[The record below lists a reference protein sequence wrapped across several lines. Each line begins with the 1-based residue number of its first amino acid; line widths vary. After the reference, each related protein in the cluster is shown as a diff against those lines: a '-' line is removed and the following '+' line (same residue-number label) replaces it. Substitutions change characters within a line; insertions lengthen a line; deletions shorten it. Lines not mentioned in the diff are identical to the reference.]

1 MKGSS
6 VMVLATVRRLVGP
19 IAAVVATV
27 ALLLPAI
34 AAAQTGT
41 GRKVLA
47 VVAIDSYGDL
57 KQQLTWIGP
66 HVDNPGLAAMLES
79 VLLLSTQGKGLN
91 GLDVKRPLGVIVT
104 SANDDIGIHAAIPV
118 KDLEKLLGSLQG
130 STGPI
135 EKDGDIRRLTLPSGQ
150 DIEIREQDGWAVIGQ
165 RGQEFD
171 IADPAKLLSPLVT
184 DYTLAIETHPSVM
197 PESLRALIAAGI
209 QQMAAASANQGR
221 PVDAEALQTALAG
234 LSGVETL
241 TIALAL
247 DPQENAV
254 FIENKVIAVNGPKAG
269 SSASSLTV
277 ATATTRDGGLP
288 ALSAHAVQP
297 LNESQRRQI
306 VAMLDGALPQGND
319 KTMQIVA
326 TVVRGLVDAMAD
338 AGGLDA
344 AVTVDT
350 SVAGQLPLITAG
362 AHIADGPKLEKQVKE
377 LFGPGS
383 AIPKEVKAKFDSGK
397 VGKANLHTVTI
408 DVSATPAAGIVG
420 PAVELTLAVTP
431 DYAFLLHGGDVKA
444 RLETLLETNG
454 KANTTIAAA
463 EVPGAAIALALD
475 RIFSYAAS
483 MGVGPQA
490 EAAAEQA
497 GSLIETD
504 KDSGSVKAS
513 GRPIDGG
520 FVTRLTVG
528 AGALKAAA
536 TMAQQQQQGI
546 GGPGGRGAPPRR
558 VPAERE
564 PAGAR

>member
-1 MKGSS
+1 
-6 VMVLATVRRLVGP
+6 MVLATVRRLVGP

-27 ALLLPAI
+27 SLLLPAI

-135 EKDGDIRRLTLPSGQ
+135 EKDGDVRRLTLPSGQ

-277 ATATTRDGGLP
+277 ATAATKDGGLP

-297 LNESQRRQI
+297 LNDSQRRQI

-475 RIFSYAAS
+475 RILTYAAS

>member
-1 MKGSS
+1 
-6 VMVLATVRRLVGP
+6 MVLATVRRLVGP

-135 EKDGDIRRLTLPSGQ
+135 EKDGDVRRLTLPSGQ

-277 ATATTRDGGLP
+277 ATAATKDGGLP

-297 LNESQRRQI
+297 LNDSQRRQI

-475 RIFSYAAS
+475 RILTYAAS

>member
-1 MKGSS
+1 
-6 VMVLATVRRLVGP
+6 MVLATVRRLVGP

-27 ALLLPAI
+27 SLLLPAI

-135 EKDGDIRRLTLPSGQ
+135 EKDGEVRRLTLPSGQ

-247 DPQENAV
+247 DPAENAV

-269 SSASSLTV
+269 SSTSSLTV
-277 ATATTRDGGLP
+277 ATAATKDGGLP

-297 LNESQRRQI
+297 LNDSQRRQI

-475 RIFSYAAS
+475 RILTYAAS

-546 GGPGGRGAPPRR
+546 GGPGGRPGQLRQ
-558 VPAERE
+558 VPAERA

>member
-1 MKGSS
+1 
-6 VMVLATVRRLVGP
+6 MVLATVRRLVGP
-19 IAAVVATV
+19 IAAFVATV

-135 EKDGDIRRLTLPSGQ
+135 EKDGDVRRLTLPSGQ

-171 IADPAKLLSPLVT
+171 IADPAKLLAPLVT

-247 DPQENAV
+247 DPEENAV
-254 FIENKVIAVNGPKAG
+254 FIENKVIAVNGPKAS

-277 ATATTRDGGLP
+277 ATAATQDGGLP

-297 LNESQRRQI
+297 LNDSQRRQI

-362 AHIADGPKLEKQVKE
+362 AHIGDGPKLEKQVKE

-383 AIPKEVKAKFDSGK
+383 ALPKEVKATFDSGK

-444 RLETLLETNG
+444 RLEKLLETNG
-454 KANTTIAAA
+454 KANTTVAAA

-497 GSLIETD
+497 GSLLETD

>member
-1 MKGSS
+1 
-6 VMVLATVRRLVGP
+6 MVLATVRRLVGP

-135 EKDGDIRRLTLPSGQ
+135 EKDGEVRRLTLPSGQ

-171 IADPAKLLSPLVT
+171 IADPAKLLTPLVT

-234 LSGVETL
+234 LGGVETL

-247 DPQENAV
+247 DPAENAV

-269 SSASSLTV
+269 SSTSALTV
-277 ATATTRDGGLP
+277 ATAATQDGGLP
-288 ALSAHAVQP
+288 AMAAHAVQP
-297 LNESQRRQI
+297 LNDSQRRQI

-444 RLETLLETNG
+444 RLEKLLETNG
-454 KANTTIAAA
+454 KANTIVAAA
-463 EVPGAAIALALD
+463 EVPGATIALALD
-475 RIFSYAAS
+475 RIFTYAAS

-528 AGALKAAA
+528 AGAIKAAA

-546 GGPGGRGAPPRR
+546 GGPGGRPGQLRQ
-558 VPAERE
+558 VPAERA

>member
-1 MKGSS
+1 
-6 VMVLATVRRLVGP
+6 MVLATVRRLVGP

-135 EKDGDIRRLTLPSGQ
+135 EKDGDVRRLTLPSGQ

-277 ATATTRDGGLP
+277 ATATTKDGGLP

-297 LNESQRRQI
+297 LNDSQRRQI

-475 RIFSYAAS
+475 RILTYAAS

>member
-1 MKGSS
+1 
-6 VMVLATVRRLVGP
+6 MVLATVRRLVGP

-66 HVDNPGLAAMLES
+66 HIDNPGLAGMLES

-104 SANDDIGIHAAIPV
+104 SANDDIGVHAAIPV
-118 KDLEKLLGSLQG
+118 KDLEKLLGSIQG

-135 EKDGDIRRLTLPSGQ
+135 EKDGEVRRLTLPSGQ

-277 ATATTRDGGLP
+277 ATAATKDGGLP

-297 LNESQRRQI
+297 LNDSQRRQI

-475 RIFSYAAS
+475 RILTYAAS

-546 GGPGGRGAPPRR
+546 GGPGGRPGQLRQ
-558 VPAERE
+558 VPAERA

>member
-1 MKGSS
+1 
-6 VMVLATVRRLVGP
+6 MVLATVRRLVGP

-171 IADPAKLLSPLVT
+171 IADPAKLLTPLVT

-247 DPQENAV
+247 DPEENAV

-269 SSASSLTV
+269 SSASALTV
-277 ATATTRDGGLP
+277 ATAATQDGGLP
-288 ALSAHAVQP
+288 ALAAHAVQP
-297 LNESQRRQI
+297 LNDSQRRQI

-326 TVVRGLVDAMAD
+326 TVVKGLVDAMAD

-383 AIPKEVKAKFDSGK
+383 ALPKEVKAKFDSGK

-444 RLETLLETNG
+444 RLEKLLETNG
-454 KANTTIAAA
+454 KANTTVADA

-475 RIFSYAAS
+475 RIFTYAAS

-546 GGPGGRGAPPRR
+546 GGPGGRAAPPRR

>member
-1 MKGSS
+1 
-6 VMVLATVRRLVGP
+6 MVLATVRRLVGP

-135 EKDGDIRRLTLPSGQ
+135 EKDGDVRRLTLPSGQ

-277 ATATTRDGGLP
+277 ATAATKDGGLP
-288 ALSAHAVQP
+288 ALAAHAVQP
-297 LNESQRRQI
+297 LNDSQRRQI

-463 EVPGAAIALALD
+463 EVPGAAVALALD
-475 RIFSYAAS
+475 RILTYAAS

>member
-1 MKGSS
+1 
-6 VMVLATVRRLVGP
+6 MVLATVRRLVGP

-135 EKDGDIRRLTLPSGQ
+135 EKDGDVRRLTLPSGQ

-277 ATATTRDGGLP
+277 ATAATKDGGLP

-297 LNESQRRQI
+297 LNDSQRRQI

-463 EVPGAAIALALD
+463 EVPGAAVALALD
-475 RIFSYAAS
+475 RILTYAAS

>member
-1 MKGSS
+1 
-6 VMVLATVRRLVGP
+6 MVLATVRRLVGP

-34 AAAQTGT
+34 AAAQAGT

-135 EKDGDIRRLTLPSGQ
+135 EKDGDVRRLTLPSGQ

-277 ATATTRDGGLP
+277 ATATTKDGGLP

-297 LNESQRRQI
+297 LNDSQRRQI

-475 RIFSYAAS
+475 RILTYAAS

>member
-1 MKGSS
+1 MTTQTRSVPRSAGVAVGIVAKG
-6 VMVLATVRRLVGP
+6 
-19 IAAVVATV
+19 
-27 ALLLPAI
+27 
-34 AAAQTGT
+34 GT
-41 GRKVLA
+41 YNE
-47 VVAIDSYGDL
+47 D
-57 KQQLTWIGP
+57 
-66 HVDNPGLAAMLES
+66 
-79 VLLLSTQGKGLN
+79 
-91 GLDVKRPLGVIVT
+91 T

-118 KDLEKLLGSLQG
+118 KDLEKLLGSIQG

-171 IADPAKLLSPLVT
+171 IADPSKLLSPLVT
-184 DYTLAIETHPSVM
+184 DYTLAIETHPAVM

-221 PVDAEALQTALAG
+221 PVDAQALQTALAG

-247 DPQENAV
+247 DPAENAV

-277 ATATTRDGGLP
+277 ATAATKDGGLP

-297 LNESQRRQI
+297 LNDSQRRQI

-454 KANTTIAAA
+454 KANTTVADA

-475 RIFSYAAS
+475 RILTYAAS

-497 GSLIETD
+497 GSFVETD
-504 KDSGSVKAS
+504 KDSGSVKVS
-513 GRPIDGG
+513 GKPIDGG
-520 FVTRLTVG
+520 FVTRLSLG

-546 GGPGGRGAPPRR
+546 GGPGGRPGQLRQ
-558 VPAERE
+558 VPAERA

>member
-1 MKGSS
+1 
-6 VMVLATVRRLVGP
+6 MVLATVRRLVGP

-118 KDLEKLLGSLQG
+118 KDLEKLLGSIQG

-135 EKDGDIRRLTLPSGQ
+135 EKDGDVRRLTLPSGQ

-277 ATATTRDGGLP
+277 ATAATKDGGLP

-297 LNESQRRQI
+297 LNDSQRRQI

-463 EVPGAAIALALD
+463 EVPGAAVALALD
-475 RIFSYAAS
+475 RILTYAAS

>member
-1 MKGSS
+1 
-6 VMVLATVRRLVGP
+6 MVLATVRRLVGP

-475 RIFSYAAS
+475 RILTYAAS

>member
-6 VMVLATVRRLVGP
+6 VLVHATVRRLVGP

-135 EKDGDIRRLTLPSGQ
+135 EKDGDVRRLTLPSGQ

-277 ATATTRDGGLP
+277 ATAATKDGGLP

-297 LNESQRRQI
+297 LNDSQRRQI

-475 RIFSYAAS
+475 RILTYAAS

>member
-1 MKGSS
+1 
-6 VMVLATVRRLVGP
+6 MVLATVRRLVGP

-27 ALLLPAI
+27 SLLLPAI

-135 EKDGDIRRLTLPSGQ
+135 EKDGEVRRLTLPSGQ

-277 ATATTRDGGLP
+277 ATAATKDGGLP

-297 LNESQRRQI
+297 LNDSQRRQI

-420 PAVELTLAVTP
+420 PAIELTLAVTP

-475 RIFSYAAS
+475 RILTYAAS

>member
-1 MKGSS
+1 
-6 VMVLATVRRLVGP
+6 MVLATVRRLVGP

-135 EKDGDIRRLTLPSGQ
+135 EKDGDVRRLTLPSGQ

-277 ATATTRDGGLP
+277 ATAATKDGGLP

-297 LNESQRRQI
+297 LNDSQRRQI

-383 AIPKEVKAKFDSGK
+383 AIPKFDSGK

-463 EVPGAAIALALD
+463 EVPGAAVALALD
-475 RIFSYAAS
+475 RILTYAAS

>member
-1 MKGSS
+1 
-6 VMVLATVRRLVGP
+6 MVLATVRRLVGP

-135 EKDGDIRRLTLPSGQ
+135 EKDGDVRRLTLPSGQ

-277 ATATTRDGGLP
+277 ATAATKDGGLP

-297 LNESQRRQI
+297 LNDSQRREI

-463 EVPGAAIALALD
+463 EVPGAAVALALD
-475 RIFSYAAS
+475 RILTYAAS

>member
-1 MKGSS
+1 
-6 VMVLATVRRLVGP
+6 
-19 IAAVVATV
+19 
-27 ALLLPAI
+27 
-34 AAAQTGT
+34 
-41 GRKVLA
+41 
-47 VVAIDSYGDL
+47 
-57 KQQLTWIGP
+57 
-66 HVDNPGLAAMLES
+66 
-79 VLLLSTQGKGLN
+79 
-91 GLDVKRPLGVIVT
+91 
-104 SANDDIGIHAAIPV
+104 
-118 KDLEKLLGSLQG
+118 
-130 STGPI
+130 
-135 EKDGDIRRLTLPSGQ
+135 
-150 DIEIREQDGWAVIGQ
+150 
-165 RGQEFD
+165 
-171 IADPAKLLSPLVT
+171 
-184 DYTLAIETHPSVM
+184 
-197 PESLRALIAAGI
+197 
-209 QQMAAASANQGR
+209 
-221 PVDAEALQTALAG
+221 
-234 LSGVETL
+234 
-241 TIALAL
+241 
-247 DPQENAV
+247 
-254 FIENKVIAVNGPKAG
+254 
-269 SSASSLTV
+269 V
-277 ATATTRDGGLP
+277 ATATTKDGGLP

-297 LNESQRRQI
+297 LNDSQRRQI

-350 SVAGQLPLITAG
+350 SVAGQLPVVTAG

-431 DYAFLLHGGDVKA
+431 DYAFLLHGGDVNA

>member
-1 MKGSS
+1 
-6 VMVLATVRRLVGP
+6 MVLATVRRLVGP

-135 EKDGDIRRLTLPSGQ
+135 EKDGEVRRLTLPSGQ

-171 IADPAKLLSPLVT
+171 IADPAKLLTPLVT

-234 LSGVETL
+234 LGGVETL

-247 DPQENAV
+247 DPAENAV

-269 SSASSLTV
+269 SSTSALTV
-277 ATATTRDGGLP
+277 ATAATQDGGLP
-288 ALSAHAVQP
+288 AMAAHAVQP
-297 LNESQRRQI
+297 LNDSQRRQI

-444 RLETLLETNG
+444 RLEKLLETNG
-454 KANTTIAAA
+454 KANTTVAAA
-463 EVPGAAIALALD
+463 EVPGATIALALD
-475 RIFSYAAS
+475 RIFTYAAS

-528 AGALKAAA
+528 AGAIKAAA

-546 GGPGGRGAPPRR
+546 GGPGGRPGQLRQ
-558 VPAERE
+558 VPAERA

>member
-1 MKGSS
+1 
-6 VMVLATVRRLVGP
+6 MVLATVRRLVGP

-135 EKDGDIRRLTLPSGQ
+135 EKDGEVRRLTLPSGQ

-171 IADPAKLLSPLVT
+171 IADPAKLLTPLVT

-234 LSGVETL
+234 LGGVETL

-247 DPQENAV
+247 DPAENAV

-269 SSASSLTV
+269 SSTSALTV
-277 ATATTRDGGLP
+277 ATAATQDGGLP
-288 ALSAHAVQP
+288 AMAAHAVQP
-297 LNESQRRQI
+297 LNDSQRRQI

-444 RLETLLETNG
+444 RLEKLLETNG
-454 KANTTIAAA
+454 KANTTVAAA
-463 EVPGAAIALALD
+463 EVPGATIALALD
-475 RIFSYAAS
+475 RIFTYAAS

-528 AGALKAAA
+528 AGAIKAAA

-546 GGPGGRGAPPRR
+546 GGPGGRPGQPRQ
-558 VPAERE
+558 VPAERA

>member
-1 MKGSS
+1 
-6 VMVLATVRRLVGP
+6 MVLATVRRLVGP

-135 EKDGDIRRLTLPSGQ
+135 EKDGDVRRLTLPSGQ

-277 ATATTRDGGLP
+277 ATAATKDGGLP

-297 LNESQRRQI
+297 LNDSQRRQI

-463 EVPGAAIALALD
+463 EVPGAAVALALD
-475 RIFSYAAS
+475 RILTYAAS

-546 GGPGGRGAPPRR
+546 GGPGGRAVPRR
-558 VPAERE
+558 APAERE

>member
-1 MKGSS
+1 
-6 VMVLATVRRLVGP
+6 MVLATVRRLVGP

-254 FIENKVIAVNGPKAG
+254 FIENKVIAVNGPKAS
-269 SSASSLTV
+269 SSASTLTV
-277 ATATTRDGGLP
+277 ATAATKDGGLP

-297 LNESQRRQI
+297 LNDSQRRQI

-350 SVAGQLPLITAG
+350 SVAGQLPVVTAG

>member
-1 MKGSS
+1 
-6 VMVLATVRRLVGP
+6 MVLATVRRLVGP

-135 EKDGDIRRLTLPSGQ
+135 EKDGDVRRLTLPSGQ

-277 ATATTRDGGLP
+277 ATAATKDGGLP

-297 LNESQRRQI
+297 LNDSQRRQI

-463 EVPGAAIALALD
+463 EVPGAAVALALD
-475 RIFSYAAS
+475 RILTYAAS

-546 GGPGGRGAPPRR
+546 GGPGGRPGQLRQ
-558 VPAERE
+558 VPAERA

>member
-1 MKGSS
+1 
-6 VMVLATVRRLVGP
+6 MVLATVRRLVGP

-135 EKDGDIRRLTLPSGQ
+135 EKDGDVRRLTLPSGQ

-277 ATATTRDGGLP
+277 ATAATKDGGLP

-297 LNESQRRQI
+297 LNDSQRRQI

-463 EVPGAAIALALD
+463 EVPGAAVALALD
-475 RIFSYAAS
+475 RILTYAAS

-558 VPAERE
+558 IPAERE

>member
-1 MKGSS
+1 
-6 VMVLATVRRLVGP
+6 MVLATVRRLVGP

-41 GRKVLA
+41 SRKVLA

-135 EKDGDIRRLTLPSGQ
+135 EKDGDVRRLTLPSGQ

-221 PVDAEALQTALAG
+221 PVDAEALKTALAG

-277 ATATTRDGGLP
+277 ATATTKDGGLP

-297 LNESQRRQI
+297 LNDSQRRQI

-475 RIFSYAAS
+475 RILTYAAS

>member
-1 MKGSS
+1 
-6 VMVLATVRRLVGP
+6 MVLATVRRLVGP

-135 EKDGDIRRLTLPSGQ
+135 EKDGDVRRLTLPSGQ

-247 DPQENAV
+247 DPAENAV

-277 ATATTRDGGLP
+277 ATAATKDGGLP

-297 LNESQRRQI
+297 LNDSQRRQI

-475 RIFSYAAS
+475 RILTYAAS

-558 VPAERE
+558 VPAAPE

>member
-1 MKGSS
+1 
-6 VMVLATVRRLVGP
+6 MVLATVRRLVGP

-135 EKDGDIRRLTLPSGQ
+135 EKDGEVRRLTLPSGQ

-171 IADPAKLLSPLVT
+171 IADPAKLLTPLVT

-234 LSGVETL
+234 LGGVETL

-247 DPQENAV
+247 DPAENAV

-269 SSASSLTV
+269 SSTSALTV
-277 ATATTRDGGLP
+277 ATAATQDGGLP
-288 ALSAHAVQP
+288 AMAAHAVQP
-297 LNESQRRQI
+297 LNDSQRRQI

-444 RLETLLETNG
+444 RLEKLLETNG
-454 KANTTIAAA
+454 KVNTTVAAA
-463 EVPGAAIALALD
+463 EVPGATIALALD
-475 RIFSYAAS
+475 RIFTYAAS

-528 AGALKAAA
+528 AGAIKAAA

-546 GGPGGRGAPPRR
+546 GGPGGRPGQPRQ

-564 PAGAR
+564 QAGAR

>member
-1 MKGSS
+1 
-6 VMVLATVRRLVGP
+6 MVLATVRRLVGP

-135 EKDGDIRRLTLPSGQ
+135 EKDGDVRRLTLPSGQ

-277 ATATTRDGGLP
+277 ATAATKDGGLP

-297 LNESQRRQI
+297 LNDSQRRQI

-463 EVPGAAIALALD
+463 EVPGAAVALALD
-475 RIFSYAAS
+475 RFDGGRPASRGRRRAGRQPHRDRQGLRFCEGFGTSDRRWLRHPANGRRWCPQGRRHDGPTAATGDRWPRRS
-483 MGVGPQA
+483 RR
-490 EAAAEQA
+490 AAAA
-497 GSLIETD
+497 C
-504 KDSGSVKAS
+504 
-513 GRPIDGG
+513 
-520 FVTRLTVG
+520 
-528 AGALKAAA
+528 
-536 TMAQQQQQGI
+536 
-546 GGPGGRGAPPRR
+546 PRR
-558 VPAERE
+558 A
-564 PAGAR
+564 